1 MSSPLPP
8 VTSHFPPNPQ
18 FQGFMKPSGLEADA
32 HNLEVIGTIP
42 PSVSGTFYRVM
53 PDPQF
58 PPFIQNDPWFN
69 GDGNISAFRIHPD
82 GRVSFKQ
89 RYVRTEKFTRER
101 EAQRALLGKYRNK
114 YTDAVEFAIRTTAN
128 TNVVH
133 FNGKLLALKEDA
145 PPYALDPDTL
155 ETIGLYDFDGQLP
168 SLTFTAH
175 PKFDPKT
182 GEMLCFGYEAK
193 GDGTPDV
200 CYYRI
205 SAEGKLL
212 ETVWLVAPV
221 VAMIHDFAVTENWVV
236 FPIIP
241 QVCDLDRLKAGG
253 EHWQWSPETPF
264 YIGVLPRRG
273 GSAADVKWFRHPN
286 SFPGHVA
293 NAYEDPSTGNLVV
306 DLGLSASNVFFWW
319 PDAQGNAPRPETIH
333 SQLTRFTINPKSED
347 LEVTPDMVTALETTN
362 SEFYRIDDRFAFQ
375 QHRHVFFDAM
385 DPALGTD
392 FGAIAPKLGGGYPL
406 YNSLAH
412 FDAQTGKTEV
422 YFPGRTHMVQEPV
435 FIPKKGSEVEGD
447 GYLLAL
453 VNNYDTMGSE
463 LHLLDTTEGKFGE
476 CLAKV
481 VLPVRLRH
489 GLHGNWVDAN
499 NVKETK

>member
-1 MSSPLPP
+1 MASLPE
-8 VTSHFPPNPQ
+8 VQTHFPLRPQ
-18 FQGFMKPSGLEADA
+18 FQGFMKPSGVEGDVF
-32 HNLEVIGTIP
+32 NLEIQGKIP
-42 PSVSGTFYRVM
+42 DDIDGTFYRVM

-58 PPFIQNDPWFN
+58 PPFIDNDPWFN
-69 GDGNISAFRIHPD
+69 GDGNISAFRLKN
-82 GRVSFKQ
+82 GRASFKQ

-114 YTDAVEFAIRTTAN
+114 YTDTVEFKIRTTAN

-145 PPYALDPDTL
+145 PPYALDPTTL
-155 ETIGLYDFDGQLP
+155 ETLGLYDFDGQLP

-175 PKFDPKT
+175 PKFDPAT
-182 GEMLCFGYEAK
+182 GEMICFGYEAK
-193 GDGTPDV
+193 GDGTPDI

-205 SAEGKLL
+205 AADGTFL
-212 ETVWLVAPV
+212 ETVWLVSPV
-221 VAMIHDFAVTENWVV
+221 VAMIHDFAVTENYVV

-241 QVCDLDRLKAGG
+241 QVCDIDRLKAGG

-264 YIGVLPRRG
+264 YVGVMPRVG
-273 GSAADVKWFRHPN
+273 ATADSVKWFRHPN

-293 NAYEDPSTGNLVV
+293 NAYEDAAGNIIM
-306 DLGLSASNVFFWW
+306 DSGLSKSNVFFWW
-319 PDAQGNAPRPETIH
+319 PDANGNAPRPETIH
-333 SQLTRFTINPKSED
+333 SELTRIVLDPRSD
-347 LEVTPDMVTALETTN
+347 QLDITPEQVSVLQGPN
-362 SEFYRIDDRFAFQ
+362 SEFYRIDDRFAFKS
-375 QHRHVFFDAM
+375 HRHVFFDAM
-385 DPALGTD
+385 DPSLGTD
-392 FGAIAPKLGGGYPL
+392 FPSIAPKLGGGYPL

-412 FDAQTGKTEV
+412 FDAETGKTEV

-435 FIPKKGSEVEGD
+435 FIPRKGSVEEGD

-463 LHLLDTTEGKFGE
+463 LHLLDTRNFAGE
-476 CLAKV
+476 ALAKV

-489 GLHGNWVDAN
+489 GLHGNWVDA
-499 NVKETK
+499 VE